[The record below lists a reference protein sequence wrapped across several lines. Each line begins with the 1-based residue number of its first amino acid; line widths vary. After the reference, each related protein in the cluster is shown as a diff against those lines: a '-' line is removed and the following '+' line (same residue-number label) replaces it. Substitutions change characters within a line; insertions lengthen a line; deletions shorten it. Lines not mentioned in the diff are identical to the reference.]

1 MPPRFTRIAQTC
13 LLFESFYDMMILP
26 TLPADAQAI
35 DAMLDDAFG
44 ADRHNR
50 TAYRL
55 RDGQQPIQ
63 GLSFV
68 VKDGPVLCGSIS
80 IWPVQLDHTPALLLG
95 PIAIAPSCRG
105 KGLGG
110 ALIRESLAAAR
121 IRGDDIVMLVGDLD
135 YYGRFG
141 FGNAATAD
149 WRMPG
154 PVDQARVLALSLQG
168 ALLPQRCAILAPPPV
183 SLAQPAERHS
193 A

>member
-1 MPPRFTRIAQTC
+1 
-13 LLFESFYDMMILP
+13 LFESFPAMMIVP
-26 TLPADAQAI
+26 TGPADVPAI
-35 DAMLDDAFG
+35 EAMLDDAFG
-44 ADRHNR
+44 ADRHSR

-55 RDGQQPIQ
+55 RDGQSPAE

-80 IWPVQLDHTPALLLG
+80 LWHIRLDDRPALLLG

-121 IRGDDIVMLVGDLD
+121 AQGHEMVMLVGDLD

-141 FGNAATAD
+141 FSNADTAA

-154 PVDQARVLALSLQG
+154 PVDQARVLALSLTS
-168 ALLPQRCAILAPPPV
+168 AALPQQGDILPPQ
-183 SLAQPAERHS
+183 SIRLAQPAAH
-193 A
+193 